1 MSNTPLFRAVCWMMM
16 LVFPA
21 SVALADTQA
30 AMLQV
35 AGAVRVNGQ
44 LVSRSAAVFQGDKI
58 ATGKDGA
65 TTLTAPGVSILLAPN
80 SQLTFAGP
88 QVSLDAGGAQFT
100 AAKTLSVQAG
110 RLSIAPVTASAR
122 FEVLHQNG
130 QTKVAAMEGKLA
142 IRDGKQTTML
152 EAGKMLTAGSLPSV
166 PKIKNSVAPGLIVG
180 LLLAAGLAVGLG
192 LALKDDTVSPDIP

>member
-58 ATGKDGA
+58 VTGKDGA
-65 TTLTAPGVSILLAPN
+65 TSLTAPGVSIHLAPD
-80 SQLTFAGP
+80 SQLTFEGT
-88 QVSLDAGGAQFT
+88 QVSLGAGGAQFA
-100 AAKTLSVQAG
+100 AAKTLSVRAG
-110 RLSIAPVTASAR
+110 NLTIVPATANAR

-130 QTKVAAMEGKLA
+130 QIKVAAMEGNLA
-142 IRDGKQTTML
+142 IRDGKQTTIL

-166 PKIKNSVAPGLIVG
+166 PKVKSSMAGGLIIG
-180 LLLAAGLAVGLG
+180 LLMAAGLATGLAV
-192 LALKDDTVSPDIP
+192 ALKDDTVSPESP

>member
-1 MSNTPLFRAVCWMMM
+1 MMM

-44 LVSRSAAVFQGDKI
+44 LVSRSAAVFQGDRI
-58 ATGKDGA
+58 VTGKDGA
-65 TTLTAPGVSILLAPN
+65 TSLTAPGVSIHLAPD
-80 SQLTFAGP
+80 SQLTFEGT
-88 QVSLDAGGAQFT
+88 QVSLGAGGAQFT
-100 AAKTLSVQAG
+100 TAKTLSVRAG
-110 RLSIAPVTASAR
+110 SLTIAPATAKAR
-122 FEVLHQNG
+122 FDVVYLKG
-130 QTKVAAMEGKLA
+130 QIQVAAMEGSLA

-166 PKIKNSVAPGLIVG
+166 PKVTNSMAAGLIIG
-180 LLLAAGLAVGLG
+180 LLLAAGLATGLA
-192 LALKDDTVSPDIP
+192 LALKDDTVSPVTP

>member
-16 LVFPA
+16 FVFPA

-35 AGAVRVNGQ
+35 TGAVRVNGQ
-44 LVSRSAAVFQGDKI
+44 LVTRSAAVFHGDRI

-65 TTLTAPGVSILLAPN
+65 TSLTAPGVSILLAPD
-80 SQLTFAGP
+80 SQLTFEGT
-88 QVSLDAGGAQFT
+88 QVSLGAGGAQFT
-100 AAKTLSVQAG
+100 AAKTLSVRAG
-110 RLSIAPVTASAR
+110 RLTIAPATAGAR

-130 QTKVAAMEGKLA
+130 QIKVAAMEGNLA

-152 EAGKMLTAGSLPSV
+152 EAGKVLTAGSLPSV
-166 PKIKNSVAPGLIVG
+166 PKVKNSAAGGLLLG

-192 LALKDDTVSPDIP
+192 LALRDDTVSPEIP